1 MNRKIAAV
9 LMLGALAGPLSA
21 AEKLTVVSFGGNN
34 RQAQEKAFYKPFT
47 AQKNVAVTADDYNGE
62 MAKIRVMADTGKT
75 SWDVVEVESP
85 ELLRG
90 CSEGLFEPLDWSRI
104 GKKEDF
110 LPAAVSDCG
119 VGIFIWSTV
128 LTYDPKK
135 LASAPQGWADFWDVK
150 KYPGKRGLRRGA
162 KFTLE
167 FALLADGVA
176 KEDVYTLL
184 GTEEGVQRAFRKLD
198 QIKPDIQWWES
209 GAQPLQWLAAGD
221 VVMTSAYNGRVTS
234 AQSEGQSFE
243 MQWNGSLYDLDHWAI
258 VKGSPKK
265 ALAENFIAFA
275 SAPVQQKNFVEAI
288 PYGPSNT
295 KTMALVDDTVGR
307 KLPTSPDNLKNAR
320 ATDAEFWID
329 HGEDLEE
336 RFIAWANK

>member
-1 MNRKIAAV
+1 M
-9 LMLGALAGPLSA
+9 
-21 AEKLTVVSFGGNN
+21 
-34 RQAQEKAFYKPFT
+34 
-47 AQKNVAVTADDYNGE
+47 
-62 MAKIRVMADTGKT
+62 
-75 SWDVVEVESP
+75 
-85 ELLRG
+85 
-90 CSEGLFEPLDWSRI
+90 
-104 GKKEDF
+104 
-110 LPAAVSDCG
+110 
-119 VGIFIWSTV
+119 
-128 LTYDPKK
+128 
-135 LASAPQGWADFWDVK
+135 
-150 KYPGKRGLRRGA
+150 
-162 KFTLE
+162 
-167 FALLADGVA
+167 ADGVA

-234 AQSEGQSFE
+234 AQAEGQSFE

-275 SAPVQQKNFVEAI
+275 SAPVQQKHFVEAI

-295 KTMALVDDTVGR
+295 KTVALVDEAVGS

>member
-1 MNRKIAAV
+1 MNSKIATV
-9 LMLGALAGPLSA
+9 LMLGMLAGPLSA

-47 AQKNVAVTADDYNGE
+47 SEKKVAITADDYNGE

-110 LPAAVSDCG
+110 IPAAVSDCG

-234 AQSEGQSFE
+234 AQAEGQSFE

-275 SAPVQQKNFVEAI
+275 RAPVQQKHFVEAI

-295 KTMALVDDTVGR
+295 KTVALVDEAVGS